1 MNIIIFSNAP
11 IKKITDTLNLPFSP
25 KEGWVSAT
33 ISMLQTT
40 NSNIYYFF
48 PQRKGENVLRGTVEN
63 IQYYG
68 YPKTKRYDW
77 EFEDIHQRIFT
88 GILKE
93 IPDIDVIH
101 IMGTEY
107 GHSLSAVL
115 AAEEC
120 GLIEKV
126 VISIQ
131 GMVSVYAKHTYAN
144 LPTRVIDSWTIRD
157 FIRQNNLRKAQKKM
171 ELRGTYEIQA
181 IQKVHHI
188 MGRTDWDRACT
199 MEINPEAKY
208 HFCNETLR
216 QEFYSD
222 SWTYEKCRKHSI
234 FMSQGYNSIKGMHY
248 MLEAMNIIK
257 QFYPEVKLYVTGNSP
272 LCQGWFER
280 QKRPVYINY
289 LESLIR
295 KYELENNIEFLGSLN
310 AEEMKEQ
317 YLLANVFASPSSI
330 ENSPNSVGE
339 AMILGTPVVSSDVGG
354 VKNMLTHNEE
364 GFLYQHDAPYMLAF
378 YVMELFENGEK
389 CLKFSRNVKQHAE
402 KTHDANRNLNALI
415 DIYRSIT
422 QKNREVDK
430 DGK

>member
-1 MNIIIFSNAP
+1 MNIVIFSNAP
-11 IKKITDTLNLPFSP
+11 IQKITDVLNLPFSP

-40 NSNIYYFF
+40 NSNIYYIF
-48 PQRKGENVLRGTVEN
+48 PQRKGENVIRGTVEN

-101 IMGTEY
+101 VMGTEY

-144 LPTRVIDSWTIRD
+144 LPTRVINSWTIRD

-171 ELRGTYEIQA
+171 ELRGTYEVQA

-188 MGRTDWDRACT
+188 MGRTDWDRICT
-199 MEINPEAKY
+199 MEINPSAEY

-216 QEFYSD
+216 PEFYLGE
-222 SWTYEKCRKHSI
+222 WNYEKCRKYSI

-248 MLEAMNIIK
+248 MLEALNIIK
-257 QFYPEVKLYVTGNSP
+257 RFYPDVKLYVTGTSP
-272 LCQGWFER
+272 LSRNWIER
-280 QKRPVYINY
+280 QKKSVYINY
-289 LESLIR
+289 LEKCIR
-295 KYELENNIEFLGSLN
+295 QNGLEDSIEFLGSLN
-310 AEEMKEQ
+310 AEEMKKQ

-339 AMILGTPVVSSDVGG
+339 AMILGTPTVSSDVGG
-354 VKNMLTHNEE
+354 VKNMLTHGME
-364 GFLYQHDAPYMLAF
+364 GYLYQHDAPYMLAF
-378 YVMELFENGEK
+378 YIMNLFESKEQ
-389 CLKFSRNVKQHAE
+389 CLKFSENAKQHAK
-402 KTHDANRNLNALI
+402 KTHDPNQNLNDLI
-415 DIYRSIT
+415 GIYNAI
-422 QKNREVDK
+422 KKENEGVKK
-430 DGK
+430 DGN

>member
-1 MNIIIFSNAP
+1 MNVVIFSNAP
-11 IKKITDTLNLPFSP
+11 IKRITDALNLPFSP
-25 KEGWVSAT
+25 KEGWVSAA
-33 ISMLQTT
+33 IAMLQTVEC
-40 NSNIYYFF
+40 NIFYVF
-48 PQRKGENVLRGTVEN
+48 PQRKTKEVIKGKIEN

-77 EFEDIHQRIFT
+77 EFEESHQRIFEE
-88 GILKE
+88 ILNE
-93 IPDIDVIH
+93 IPQIDVIH

-115 AAEEC
+115 AAESC
-120 GLIEKV
+120 GEINKV

-131 GMVSVYAKHTYAN
+131 GMVSVYAEHTYAN
-144 LPTRVIDSWTIRD
+144 LPISVLKSWTIRD
-157 FIRQNNLRKAQKKM
+157 IIRMNNPIKAKQTM
-171 ELRGTYEIQA
+171 ELRGTYAE
-181 IQKVHHI
+181 
-188 MGRTDWDRACT
+188 
-199 MEINPEAKY
+199 Y

-216 QEFYSD
+216 PEFYVGE
-222 SWTYEKCRKHSI
+222 WNYEKCRKHSI

-248 MLEAMNIIK
+248 MLEALNIIK
-257 QFYPEVKLYVTGNSP
+257 RFYPDVKLYVTGTSP
-272 LCQGWFER
+272 LSRNWIEK
-280 QKRPVYINY
+280 QKRSVYVNY
-289 LESLIR
+289 LEKLIR
-295 KYELENNIEFLGSLN
+295 QYSLENSIVFLGSLN

-378 YVMELFENGEK
+378 YAMELFENKEK
-389 CLKFSRNVKQHAE
+389 CFEFSKNAKQHA
-402 KTHDANRNLNALI
+402 KTTHDANQNLSALI
-415 DIYRSIT
+415 DIYRSIA